1 MSAKRPN
8 DATDGA
14 FALLVCT
21 GCNAGQGLSVLDGLR
36 ATVRSCPHGVLVAA
50 GCMLGPLTCAA
61 RPDRPGV
68 LVLLQPCSVDR
79 TPLGSATWVGPI
91 NDEHDVAAV
100 GEWVRNG
107 DWRLGALPEHL
118 RPAMNSMR
126 LVGSRN

>member
-1 MSAKRPN
+1 MSVKRPN